1 MSNEP
6 FMLMYFFAG
15 FCWCFTKT
23 VVSRTSNTL
32 PSFQQS
38 LTTSNTSS
46 SKFGLEFG
54 WWKDRPPLLLT
65 TRWPPNYQCI
75 TLTITFPKKNPPM
88 PTRLVLLK
96 TCHNTRSMKNVLAGI
111 QDSTSTSSYLQISV
125 DRDSCQLHQER
136 LFIPFLASL
145 LPEVSAARSN
155 HKPAT
160 NRLMCSND
168 WVLSFI

>member
-1 MSNEP
+1 MFP
-6 FMLMYFFAG
+6 
-15 FCWCFTKT
+15 TKT

-75 TLTITFPKKNPPM
+75 TLTITLRLSKKTPPM

-168 WVLSFI
+168 